1 MKILFET
8 ESISIATTLRKGTP
22 KINGVFFRDIK
33 EKILGKGYELSLV
46 FVGTDR
52 MRQLN
57 KEHRG
62 KDYATDILS
71 FDLDDLGGN
80 DCDCGDDHD
89 HDRGHGYGHSND
101 KYAADG
107 SDPMHEA
114 PEVFIKNAQE
124 LKFGSGEI
132 FINPEKAR
140 SKAKQFDRSFD
151 NYIKFLFVHGLM
163 HLKGHDHETDADA
176 DRMEKEEAKARKA
189 FGI

>member
-1 MKILFET
+1 MKIIFESD
-8 ESISIATTLRKGTP
+8 SISIATTLRKGTP

-33 EKILGKGYELSLV
+33 EKVLGKGYELSLV

-57 KEHRG
+57 KKHRG

-71 FDLDDLGGN
+71 FDLDDLSGEFADH

-89 HDRGHGYGHSND
+89 HNHDEGHGDSDSGHIH
-101 KYAADG
+101 G
-107 SDPMHEA
+107 GH
-114 PEVFIKNAQE
+114 EVFIKNARE
-124 LKFGSGEI
+124 LKFSTGEI
-132 FINPEKAR
+132 LINPEKAR

-163 HLKGHDHETDADA
+163 HLKGHDHEDDKDAE
-176 DRMEKEEAKARKA
+176 RMEKAEKSIRQA
-189 FGI
+189 FKI